1 MIIFFIVSYDT
12 QRELVRMR
20 DTMTVR
26 NKKMRFWY
34 FSAEHI
40 EY

>member
-26 NKKMRFWY
+26 NKMRFCY
-34 FSAEHI
+34 FTAEHI

>member
-20 DTMTVR
+20 DMMTVR
-26 NKKMRFWY
+26 NKFKIILPL
-34 FSAEHI
+34 S
-40 EY
+40 

>member
-20 DTMTVR
+20 DMMTVR
-26 NKKMRFWY
+26 NKYKIKFPL
-34 FSAEHI
+34 S
-40 EY
+40 

>member
-20 DTMTVR
+20 DTITVR
-26 NKKMRFWY
+26 NKNEILLLHSWIY
-34 FSAEHI
+34 WI
-40 EY
+40 L